1 MKNKKK
7 LRMWENR
14 MVRYAIFLYEYL
26 ILEKPRGLDFTMR
39 DTRLFRYS
47 KGKYHGYSKTDEKH
61 LNTIFW
67 TLDYS
72 RSRKLLDVGCGKGV
86 ILKEAAGFPF
96 EKISGIEIQPELVK
110 TAEKN
115 LKLLKLQ
122 DRAFCMRADAETFD
136 GYGDYNV
143 FFFFNPFSEEV
154 FQKVIARI
162 LQENRDKTEELIFIY
177 HNPQFIDALEKGIR
191 EEWAAGKHS
200 SQISRSV
207 LHDSRKDYDTVILRL
222 RRE

>member
-110 TAEKN
+110 IAEKN
-115 LKLLKLQ
+115 LK
-122 DRAFCMRADAETFD
+122 
-136 GYGDYNV
+136 
-143 FFFFNPFSEEV
+143 FNPFSEEV

-162 LQENRDKTEELIFIY
+162 LQEDRDKTE
-177 HNPQFIDALEKGIR
+177 
-191 EEWAAGKHS
+191 
-200 SQISRSV
+200 
-207 LHDSRKDYDTVILRL
+207 
-222 RRE
+222 